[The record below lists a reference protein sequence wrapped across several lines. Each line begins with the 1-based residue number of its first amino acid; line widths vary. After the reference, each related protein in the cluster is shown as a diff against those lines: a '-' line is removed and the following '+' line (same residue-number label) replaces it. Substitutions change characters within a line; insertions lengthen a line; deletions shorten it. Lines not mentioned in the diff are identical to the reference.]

1 MRAAIQREMARLH
14 PLGRVGRPEEVAEA
28 VAFLLPDRASC
39 VTGAVVPVDGGRSAT
54 GRDPEEL

>member
-1 MRAAIQREMARLH
+1 MALIH
-14 PLGRVGRPEEVAEA
+14 PLGRVGRPEEVAE
-28 VAFLLPDRASC
+28 VIAFLLSDRASF